1 MRRFLSIGLPIIA
14 AMLVVAGGYM
24 GLFVAPA
31 ERMMG
36 DVYRIIFV
44 HVPIA
49 MMSLLAPTVTCFASL
64 AYLLKTSQRADAIA
78 EASAEV
84 CVVFSTLCLIT
95 GSIWGKP
102 TWGVWWTWDPRLT
115 SVAILW
121 ISFVGYMA
129 LRRVVDD
136 PEKRATWGAVAAI
149 IISVDVPIVY
159 FSVKWW
165 NSLHQL
171 QSNPNTVD
179 SSMAVPLRLNI
190 TAFFVAFLALLY
202 ARYRVARK
210 QQARELAA
218 PVSQATPML
227 RRVPS

>member
-1 MRRFLSIGLPIIA
+1 MRKFLGLWLPLIA
-14 AMLVVAGGYM
+14 AALVVTGAYV
-24 GLFVAPA
+24 GLAVAPT

-36 DVYRIIFV
+36 DVYRIMFV

-49 MMSLLAPTVTCFASL
+49 MMALLAPTVTCFASL
-64 AYLLKTSQRADAIA
+64 FYLLKSSQRADAIA

-84 CVVFSTLCLIT
+84 CVLFATLCLIT
-95 GSIWGKP
+95 GSIWGRP

-136 PEKRATWGAVAAI
+136 PDKRATWGAVAAI

-179 SSMAVPLRLNI
+179 PRMVVPLRINI
-190 TAFFVAFLALLY
+190 TAFFVTLMALMY
-202 ARYRVARK
+202 ARYRVARNE
-210 QQARELAA
+210 QARQL
-218 PVSQATPML
+218 ATPVAAATPVL
-227 RRVPS
+227 RRVMP

>member
-1 MRRFLSIGLPIIA
+1 MRKLLAIGLPIIA
-14 AMLVVAGGYM
+14 ATLVAAGAYM
-24 GLFVAPA
+24 GLFVAPS

-49 MMSLLAPTVTCFASL
+49 MMALLAPTVTCFASL
-64 AYLLKTSQRADAIA
+64 FYLLKSSPRADALA

-84 CVVFSTLCLIT
+84 CVVFATLCLIT
-95 GSIWGKP
+95 GSIWGRP

-121 ISFVGYMA
+121 ISFVGYLA
-129 LRRVVDD
+129 LRRVVED

-149 IISVDVPIVY
+149 IMSVDVPIVY

-179 SSMAVPLRLNI
+179 PRMAGPLRLNI
-190 TAFFVAFLALLY
+190 TAFFVTFLALLY
-202 ARYRVARK
+202 ARYRVARGA
-210 QQARELAA
+210 QARELAA
-218 PVSQATPML
+218 PTAEAGPML
-227 RRVPS
+227 RRVTP